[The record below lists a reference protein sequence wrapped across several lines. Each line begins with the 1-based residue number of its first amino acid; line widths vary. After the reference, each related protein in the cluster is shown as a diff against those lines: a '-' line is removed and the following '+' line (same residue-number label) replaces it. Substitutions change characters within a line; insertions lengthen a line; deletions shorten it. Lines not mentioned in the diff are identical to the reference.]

1 MLISVL
7 NWQVLLTGTCS
18 LILDARALHLHLC
31 SHCLPKPPLDSLDP
45 WCMLHICN
53 ILQSYKPT
61 GSELLSM
68 SRQQTSIDLTAL
80 TALTALTD
88 LTAIWRSRVVPPPVV
103 QWDRVLCHLRTR
115 RSQRSFLRSR
125 SRRRFDFHQAEKMVG
140 RVEVEKDVELAG
152 MICTS
157 PTSACA
163 GHPRTTVESHEA
175 FARCFCG
182 RLPGPM

>member
-31 SHCLPKPPLDSLDP
+31 SQCLPKPPLDSLDP
-45 WCMLHICN
+45 CCMLHICN
-53 ILQSYKPT
+53 VLQSYKPT

-68 SRQQTSIDLTAL
+68 SRQQTSIDL

-115 RSQRSFLRSR
+115 RSQRSFLRSP

-140 RVEVEKDVELAG
+140 RVEVEKDVGAG
-152 MICTS
+152 WLSSQRQTS
-157 PTSACA
+157 P
-163 GHPRTTVESHEA
+163 R
-175 FARCFCG
+175 
-182 RLPGPM
+182 